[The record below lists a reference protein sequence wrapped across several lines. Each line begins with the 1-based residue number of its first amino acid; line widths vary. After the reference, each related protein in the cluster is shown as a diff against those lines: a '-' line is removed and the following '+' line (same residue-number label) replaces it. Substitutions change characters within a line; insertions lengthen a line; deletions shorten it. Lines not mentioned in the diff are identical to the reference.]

1 MPLVDSHTSDPY
13 VQPIETES
21 WRKLEYGAGDVP
33 KFLAHVLAD
42 NLEQQWVNVVLSEC
56 NTEIADNQ
64 MTVTLQLRQ
73 WRSPV
78 KMQIIIVPGDGLPQ
92 ISCTVDAKLE
102 RDVFIA
108 MWSSL
113 LLEKLQKYCQTTYGY
128 TLVGVKIEN
137 AALVLELGD
146 AIHEEQKEVI
156 PQVSPEMK
164 VYLDAISPIK
174 CRALLAD
181 PLFGINMDKIERI
194 ITTKLS
200 NGNMISLIA
209 EYGQGAIVKHYEQI
223 AELGLGSYDE
233 GVLTL
238 SIQSTDEI
246 DTHLHTYLA
255 QQKKCDL
262 PTLQKILSLP
272 EDQGKEFVVDHT
284 QTVKYSPEEK
294 IILHLI
300 VQEKMS
306 AKTVFGQLSQ
316 ERITMNFGA
325 FQKFLYG
332 LSQKDL
338 IQITPVCEW
347 EKITDL
353 LLTKTSK

>member
-1 MPLVDSHTSDPY
+1 M
-13 VQPIETES
+13 
-21 WRKLEYGAGDVP
+21 
-33 KFLAHVLAD
+33 
-42 NLEQQWVNVVLSEC
+42 
-56 NTEIADNQ
+56 
-64 MTVTLQLRQ
+64 
-73 WRSPV
+73 
-78 KMQIIIVPGDGLPQ
+78 
-92 ISCTVDAKLE
+92 
-102 RDVFIA
+102 
-108 MWSSL
+108 
-113 LLEKLQKYCQTTYGY
+113 
-128 TLVGVKIEN
+128 KIEN

-338 IQITPVCEW
+338 IQITPVCE
-347 EKITDL
+347 
-353 LLTKTSK
+353 